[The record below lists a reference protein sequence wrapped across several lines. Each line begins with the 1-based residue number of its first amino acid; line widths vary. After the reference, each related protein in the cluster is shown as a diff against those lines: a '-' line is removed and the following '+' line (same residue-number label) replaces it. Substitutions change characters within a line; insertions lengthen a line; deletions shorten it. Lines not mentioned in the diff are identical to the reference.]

1 LLNKCFQ
8 IFNCVDVNSCKINI
22 FRLFNYVDFDALETR
37 RALEQPLIRGWSS
50 IESDIDK
57 YLETITYVDI
67 KSRLDKECAL
77 IVNQYPCYVTFLLH
91 KIGSQ
96 NSTYRSNIQ
105 DLYMKEF
112 SKSPF
117 TPIKIDKMYSE
128 KIIPELQANI
138 ITLNLNCSECFLE
151 DRQVRRQV
159 VRSTGVI
166 SNLT

>member
-1 LLNKCFQ
+1 M
-8 IFNCVDVNSCKINI
+8 
-22 FRLFNYVDFDALETR
+22 
-37 RALEQPLIRGWSS
+37 IRGWSS

-57 YLETITYVDI
+57 YLETITSYVDV
-67 KSRLDKECAL
+67 KSRLDKDCAL

-96 NSTYRSNIQ
+96 NSTYRSNLQ

-138 ITLNLNCSECFLE
+138 VTLNLNCSECFLE
-151 DRQVRRQV
+151 DREVRRQV
-159 VRSTGVI
+159 VCSTRVI
-166 SNLT
+166 STIQK